1 MWVQRAAKR
10 SSLFGHMALGDSPCH
25 AQVLEKSPRVFSI
38 SEIMIVMKLTH
49 KRANGLLTTIVVAFA
64 LYMLVVPYWPKIVY
78 IFKDK
83 SASAPYAG
91 TLRGNTVKTGEVK
104 PTPKENRIV
113 IPSALIDQ
121 PVLEGNGLWVVDNGG
136 AWRKN
141 LHVLSPKEKGNT
153 VIVAHRFTY
162 QKPDSGFYNLD
173 KVKVGDKLA
182 VYWEG
187 EELIYIVTETKT
199 VPESAVEIEFNTS
212 DRTLTL
218 YTCTP
223 IITAENR
230 LVVVAKPV
238 ETEQGQ

>member
-1 MWVQRAAKR
+1 
-10 SSLFGHMALGDSPCH
+10 
-25 AQVLEKSPRVFSI
+25 
-38 SEIMIVMKLTH
+38 MKLTH
-49 KRANGLLTTIVVAFA
+49 KKINQLLTSVVVLFA
-64 LYMLVVPYWPKIVY
+64 LYILVAPYWPKIIF

-91 TLRGNTVKTGEVK
+91 TLRGDTVKTGVVK

-113 IPSALIDQ
+113 IPTALIDQ
-121 PVLEGNGLWVVDNGG
+121 PVLEGNGLWVIDKGG
-136 AWRKN
+136 AWRKD
-141 LHVLSPKEKGNT
+141 LHVISPKEVGNT

-182 VYWEG
+182 IYWEG

-199 VPESAVEIEFNTS
+199 VPESAVEIEGNTYG
-212 DRTLTL
+212 RTLTL

-230 LVVVAKPV
+230 LVVIAKPV
-238 ETEQGQ
+238 EMEQGQ